1 MPYHLAIAQYF
12 SMLSRNNRYYIASF
26 FKKQVL
32 FSFFLIFL
40 CEKIFPSCYLTL
52 SVQRAKRLC
61 HVILSIFG
69 VILSR
74 RTSSTPLSS
83 ALKMGKI
90 PMAGVGESEGLRI
103 YNIPFSEFFFLI
115 CLLSYFSLLV
125 CIKYIP

>member
-1 MPYHLAIAQYF
+1 MSVQHISVNMCSFYSRHKIKISYTIA
-12 SMLSRNNRYYIASF
+12 
-26 FKKQVL
+26 
-32 FSFFLIFL
+32 
-40 CEKIFPSCYLTL
+40 TL

-90 PMAGVGESEGLRI
+90 PMAGVGESEGA
-103 YNIPFSEFFFLI
+103 EFTVLQGT
-115 CLLSYFSLLV
+115 
-125 CIKYIP
+125 